1 MTGVDPGRAA
11 CIAELQALRDRYRK
25 AGKPVKADVVRACIV
40 VLQRAARSRKCSA
53 KTLE

>member
-1 MTGVDPGRAA
+1 MSPERSA
-11 CIAELQALRDRYRK
+11 CVAELQALRDRYRK

-40 VLQRAARSRKCSA
+40 VLQRAARPRKSSL